1 MKKKTGSTSG
11 LVIVLAIGFACYFL
25 LKAISGL
32 GSALNYGDIVDGIGS
47 SVPKQLMWYLMNFTE
62 PQFYASLLASA
73 GIIIGGFVAWIL
85 AKKRSKLRGFDVCY
99 GSSSLFP
106 WVLASQLLSA
116 GLAIFVYRYINLF
129 EMTQSTWVATFITIV
144 GAPPSIMLL
153 YGPSV
158 PALLFSSAFAGLLSA
173 PVATWLSTYIIGPI
187 GVPGVCANVLTMAIV
202 GVATCMACKIIPWIE
217 KKPVVSYVPKDEAP
231 VVDDVYSA
239 KWFVRRCLADFSEA
253 QFYGNEV
260 AGIFLI
266 VGLFLDCIIMSG
278 VPAYGGGTIPALLL
292 SQFVGAAV
300 GVWLYTDKFDNGG
313 WYATYV
319 PVVSTGPACVLMF
332 GGSIPVA
339 VLSGLLGGILGGPLA
354 EFFGG
359 FLPEDVHG
367 TNANVSSMALT
378 TMIVAMTL
386 KFLGF

>member
-11 LVIVLAIGFACYFL
+11 FVIVLAIGFVCYFL

-217 KKPVVSYVPKDEAP
+217 KKPVVSYVPKDEVP